1 MMPQLIYLH
10 GFASSPG
17 STKASFFR
25 FRLLDL
31 GLLLEVPELAPDFRN
46 MTITSQLA
54 IVEPILERGPVVL
67 LGSSLGGYLA
77 TLLAARHPE
86 NVLGL
91 VLFAPAFGFLERW
104 EQRLGGEAMARWR
117 SDGKLDVYHYGKE
130 REEPLSIALID
141 DAKTHPAQPDARC
154 PTLIFAGKRDD
165 AVPLEAVERFAD
177 ARPERDLVVLD
188 AGHELTEVLEPIWQ
202 LTHGFLSSLGAAPAS
217 ERKGF

>member
-1 MMPQLIYLH
+1 MKPQLVYLH

-31 GLLLEVPELAPDFRN
+31 GLMLEVPELAPDFRR

-54 IVEPILERGPVVL
+54 IVEPILERGPTIL

-77 TLLAARHPE
+77 AVLAERHPE
-86 NVLGL
+86 SVAGL
-91 VLFAPAFGFLERW
+91 VLFAPAFGFLTRW
-104 EQRLGGEAMARWR
+104 EQRLGVAAMERWR

-141 DAKTHPAQPDARC
+141 DAKAYPEQPEAQC
-154 PTLIFAGKRDD
+154 PTLIFAGRRDD
-165 AVPLEAVERFAD
+165 AVPLDAVERFAD

-202 LTHGFLSSLGAAPAS
+202 LTHGFLASLGAAPAS